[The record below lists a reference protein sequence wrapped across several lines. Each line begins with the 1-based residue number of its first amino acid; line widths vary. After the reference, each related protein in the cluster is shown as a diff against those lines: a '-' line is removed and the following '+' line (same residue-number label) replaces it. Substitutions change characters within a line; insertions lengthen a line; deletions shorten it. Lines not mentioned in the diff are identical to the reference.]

1 MEDCDGEPYDAKVSR
16 TVRRAGYP
24 FHWPL
29 LYVLSTLYKESETST
44 KAGLKYFLL
53 GGLSS
58 CIILLGCGLIYSYT
72 GLTNF
77 ESIYTIIS
85 TSNSIS
91 CFNNSGIEL
100 TYNASAAIQGLSLG
114 LVFIFIGFLFKIA
127 AAPLHNWS
135 PAMCFRKTL
144 LWVKLSNSGDTLKF
158 RIPNLIRKNF
168 SGQNNYLGMVTSPK
182 MKEIEMGYHG
192 SKSGILP
199 VKEQRVDGSWFLAN
213 KARSLRCTLMG
224 GESRYQF
231 KVLSNQ
237 LNSPQNLK
245 KIYWPGYILRS
256 YTKIFYFK

>member
-1 MEDCDGEPYDAKVSR
+1 
-16 TVRRAGYP
+16 
-24 FHWPL
+24 
-29 LYVLSTLYKESETST
+29 VLSTLYKESETST
-44 KAGLKYFLL
+44 KAGLKYLL
-53 GGLSS
+53 GGLFS

-91 CFNNSGIEL
+91 CFNNSDIEL
-100 TYNASAAIQGLSLG
+100 TYNTSAVIQGLSLG

-144 LWVKLSNSGDTLKF
+144 LWVKLSNSRDILKF
-158 RIPNLIRKNF
+158 RIPNLIQKNF
-168 SGQNNYLGMVTSPK
+168 SGQNNYLSMVTSPK
-182 MKEIEMGYHG
+182 MKEIEIGYHE

-199 VKEQRVDGSWFLAN
+199 VKEQQVDGSWFLAN
-213 KARSLRCTLMG
+213 KAKSLRCTLMG
-224 GESRYQF
+224 GESHYQF

-245 KIYWPGYILRS
+245 KIYWPGYILQS